1 MIDALNLHFEFVEIP
16 CTACS
21 KVILTAW
28 QIPGILVCVIAEAI
42 HRFLFEQRAEDGKE
56 LSNNETGRST

>member
-1 MIDALNLHFEFVEIP
+1 MIDALNLHFEFVDNP

-28 QIPGILVCVIAEAI
+28 QIPGTLICVIAEAI
-42 HRFLFEQRAEDGKE
+42 QRFFLNSEPKTEKSFA
-56 LSNNETGRST
+56 T